1 MSLQWSIVAGFLYS
15 EILVMVILLLP
26 IISPQRWNR
35 LFRSKILHSLG
46 TQTQLYFY
54 GLFGLLALLFLDAIR
69 EMRKYSSEEFD
80 LNTNPKA
87 EMQAHMKL
95 FRAQRNFYISGFALL
110 LSAIIRRI
118 TTLLSIQA
126 MLMAENEAALKQA
139 ANASKA
145 ASAIIDA
152 QTSSGSGKKSS
163 DDGGDA
169 PKLQKEVK
177 ALKDGKVFR
186 YFNLLMFE
194 CLRKKYN
201 GGHSNLNSCLI
212 NGIIELAASLRD
224 KDVLKSQADNT
235 NKEYDR
241 LLKEHEKLQKQLS
254 IAGGD
259 KKDD

>member
-1 MSLQWSIVAGFLYS
+1 
-15 EILVMVILLLP
+15 MVILLLP

-35 LFRSKILHSLG
+35 IFRSKILHSLG
-46 TQTQLYFY
+46 TQTALYFY

-69 EMRKYSSEEFD
+69 EMRKYSSEEYD
-80 LNTNPKA
+80 LNLNPKA

-118 TTLLSIQA
+118 TTLLSTQA

-145 ASAIIDA
+145 ASAIIDS
-152 QTSSGSGKKSS
+152 QTSSGSGKKSG

-169 PKLQKEVK
+169 SKLQKEIK
-177 ALKDGKVFR
+177 AIR
-186 YFNLLMFE
+186 E
-194 CLRKKYN
+194 
-201 GGHSNLNSCLI
+201 
-212 NGIIELAASLRD
+212 ELAASLRD
-224 KDVLKSQADNT
+224 KEVLKSQADNT

-241 LLKEHEKLQKQLS
+241 LLKEHEKLQKKLS

-259 KKDD
+259 KKDDWDAVS